1 MAQAMILFSFYSRLP
16 ATRRMAAV
24 FRELSACF
32 LCICLLMMAA
42 GGAAAQSA
50 YEVSGIHVD
59 VTAENAIAAREKALA
74 EGARM
79 AVQQLLARQSGGQ
92 KRVPKL
98 SQRQIDDM
106 IADFSISGEKTSGV
120 RYIATLSYRFRPSHV
135 NRMLR
140 SAGIATLPAD
150 GKQDALVPAVPV
162 RPAAPPVMVFVAF
175 EPPAEPSAGG
185 EQPLNGEAWRAA
197 WRSFTGRNP
206 RTYVMGGSDGA
217 AAASSREQSLAA
229 AQQRGSNEVLTA
241 AASVVAPVEGQATEM
256 VVRYRRFSK
265 QRDAG
270 GEVRFTREDGETDA
284 AFLGRAA
291 TGTAIAA
298 ASAWKQATVAA
309 APQRAQVVVTV
320 PADSIETWVDVERR
334 MRRTVGIKRVELIM
348 MARRQVVADVGYTGS
363 LEELSDALE
372 DAGLALSEDDGRWLV
387 TPAAAAPENVRAVNP

>member
-1 MAQAMILFSFYSRLP
+1 MAQAMILFFFYSRCP
-16 ATRRMAAV
+16 ATRQMVAV
-24 FRELSACF
+24 LRELSACF
-32 LCICLLMMAA
+32 LCVCLLTMAA

-92 KRVPKL
+92 KRLPKL

-135 NRMLR
+135 NRVLR

-150 GKQDALVPAVPV
+150 GKQDALAPAVPV
-162 RPAAPPVMVFVAF
+162 RPAAPPVMVFAMF
-175 EPPAEPSAGG
+175 EPPAEPSAAG

-197 WRSFTGRNP
+197 WRSFTQRNS
-206 RTYVMGGSDGA
+206 RTYVMGGNDG
-217 AAASSREQSLAA
+217 AAASSREQALAV

-241 AASVVAPVEGQATEM
+241 AASVMAPVEGQATEM
-256 VVRYRRFSK
+256 AVRYRRFSK
-265 QRDAG
+265 QRDVG